1 MTITVNKF
9 YDMFHIGSI
18 IRNKDLLSIH
28 YNVSI
33 TITKTKQGG
42 SNGRTYQ
49 MIQIIGSN
57 PNISNLKKAI
67 NIIEIQAEND
77 YLEHKVRKR
86 KRHRTT
92 HMKKCNKPPTP
103 KYNTLINNPFYG
115 LEC

>member
-57 PNISNLKKAI
+57 PNISNLKNAI

-77 YLEHKVRKR
+77 YLE
-86 KRHRTT
+86 
-92 HMKKCNKPPTP
+92 
-103 KYNTLINNPFYG
+103 
-115 LEC
+115 